1 MCNLDGRGV
10 WGRMDT
16 CICMAESLYCLPK
29 TITTVLISYTPI
41 ENTKLEKNMVG
52 TVTTRILSST
62 EHGI

>member
-1 MCNLDGRGV
+1 
-10 WGRMDT
+10 MDT